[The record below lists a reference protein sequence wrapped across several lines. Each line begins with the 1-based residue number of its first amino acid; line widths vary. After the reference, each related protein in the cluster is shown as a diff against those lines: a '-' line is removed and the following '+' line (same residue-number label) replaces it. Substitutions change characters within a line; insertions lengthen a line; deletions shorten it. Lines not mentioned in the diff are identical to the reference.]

1 MSTAGCST
9 LVSFLESSPK
19 LESVKLEGSV
29 DTAQRKRRTAQVTN
43 RLLDAIGK
51 NNALTTLQLH
61 GTHFGAAAL
70 KNVLSGS
77 QIQNLVLVDCWH
89 AATPQM
95 ISDLSRAVAENVGLR
110 DLALASL
117 SDVLLEA
124 LLETLKDHASIT
136 KLRLGA
142 ILSTAAGRAVRELI
156 DSDIQLTNL
165 DICGSRLTEGTL
177 KPVVDGLVSSKTVHT
192 FSLSVCSM
200 DVPAV
205 NCLNQL
211 FRSSNTVLKHVNL
224 SESITCAN
232 MLSDILSALHRNTS
246 IALLDISNCMFDPH
260 EAAAHIK
267 NLLRRNRH
275 LTRLDIDRNSFPDA
289 DDITTICDGL
299 ASNRTLEYLD
309 CSRCDLHDDGCS
321 IMLKA
326 SRNLTHLVMCDNGM
340 RLPCIQQYCE
350 LNTTVSRSTLLH
362 LILNGNTIG
371 DAGAEQ
377 LSALLKTGN
386 SFLKAL
392 HVDHCGLTGHGFA
405 ALLAGVSQNSFLQ
418 HLSADCISLADEPEN
433 SSEAFCQGFVDYL
446 PNCSLQSVS
455 FSVSEARSRRPT
467 EQQQKNVLRAFD
479 RNTSL
484 VRVHAGMWLFSP
496 VQRKKYI
503 SYFVVRNQV
512 IPFVNNKEENEGGF
526 ASSKRKTPNDNY
538 NASEN
543 SFPRGLWPRLMEKL
557 FLTSA
562 GTSAAFLALRSR
574 PDLLVTDET
583 IASPY
588 KKWRQSIA

>member
-1 MSTAGCST
+1 
-9 LVSFLESSPK
+9 
-19 LESVKLEGSV
+19 
-29 DTAQRKRRTAQVTN
+29 
-43 RLLDAIGK
+43 LLNAIAK

-61 GTHFGAAAL
+61 ATHFGAAAF
-70 KNVLSGS
+70 KNVLLGS

-89 AATPQM
+89 AATPQI
-95 ISDLSRAVAENVGLR
+95 ISDLSEAVAENVGLR

-117 SDVLLEA
+117 SDALLEA
-124 LLETLKDHASIT
+124 LLESLKDHASVT
-136 KLRLGA
+136 KLRLSSHF
-142 ILSTAAGRAVRELI
+142 LSTGAGRAIRELM

-165 DICGSRLTEGTL
+165 DICGSRLTEGTM

-192 FSLSVCSM
+192 FSLSACSM

-211 FRSSNTVLKHVNL
+211 FRSSNIGLKHVNL

-232 MLSDILSALHRNTS
+232 MLGDILSGLHRNTS
-246 IALLDISNCMFDPH
+246 IALLDISNCIFDPH

-289 DDITTICDGL
+289 DVVTTICDGL
-299 ASNRTLEYLD
+299 ESNRSLEYLD

-321 IMLKA
+321 IMLKS
-326 SRNLTHLVMCDNGM
+326 SRNLTHLIMCDNGM
-340 RLPCIQQYCE
+340 GLPCIQQYCE
-350 LNTTVSRSTLLH
+350 LNATVLRSTLLH
-362 LILNGNTIG
+362 LILNGNNIG

-377 LSALLKTGN
+377 LSGLLKTGN

-392 HVDHCGLTGHGFA
+392 HVDHCGLTGNGFA

-418 HLSADCISLADEPEN
+418 HLSADCISLAEPEN
-433 SSEAFCQGFVDYL
+433 SSEAFCQGFVNYL

-455 FSVSEARSRRPT
+455 FSVSEARSRRPL
-467 EQQQKNVLRAFD
+467 EQQQKDVLRAFD

-484 VRVHAGMWLFSP
+484 VKVHAGMWLFSSA
-496 VQRKKYI
+496 QRKKYI

-512 IPFVNNKEENEGGF
+512 MPFVNNKEENQDGF
-526 ASSKRKTPNDNY
+526 ESSKCKKRKAPNDN
-538 NASEN
+538 NNESN
-543 SFPRGLWPRLMEKL
+543 IFPRGLWPRLMEKL
-557 FLTSA
+557 LLSSA

-583 IASPY
+583 TASPY
-588 KKWRQSIA
+588 KKWRQS